1 MRPDANDPSAFGSR
15 LGPCGERRAAPR
27 AAARAF
33 AATVAA
39 VIAAGCTDNKPA
51 AIVPAVDAGAP
62 AAAAAP
68 APLGPLTDAQQAQA
82 KLLVRD
88 NCLACHTGEMLDQQ
102 RLTAGQWTANVKK
115 MQGWGALLE
124 TEQTALVAAWLAS
137 RYGLD
142 AGPYEAAAAAPAE
155 VEAAI
160 APTSDG
166 EYQGGDQQRGQAFYA
181 AACLSCHG
189 PEAKGAAVGVN
200 LVDRPILY
208 RAAEFAEVVKKGR
221 NKMPEAPGV
230 QTADIASL
238 LVYLRTLKG

>member
-1 MRPDANDPSAFGSR
+1 M
-15 LGPCGERRAAPR
+15 
-27 AAARAF
+27 AF
-33 AATVAA
+33 AAVVT
-39 VIAAGCTDNKPA
+39 AGCTDSKPA
-51 AIVPAVDAGAP
+51 PAAPVVDAGP
-62 AAAAAP
+62 AAAAPAPAAP
-68 APLGPLTDAQQAQA
+68 APLGPLTEAQQAHA
-82 KLLVRD
+82 RLLVRD

-115 MQGWGALLE
+115 MQGWGAPLE
-124 TEQTALVAAWLAS
+124 AEETALVAAWLAS

-142 AGPYEAAAAAPAE
+142 AGPYEAAAAAPAD

-160 APTSDG
+160 APTPDG
-166 EYQGGDQQRGQAFYA
+166 DYKGGDEQRGKAFYA

-189 PEAKGAAVGVN
+189 PDAKGAAVGIN

-221 NKMPEAPGV
+221 NKMPEAPGA

-238 LVYLRTLKG
+238 LVYLRSLKG